1 METKAGRLTVKKSE
15 EESPSPL
22 PAEIWALIIST
33 FCPHQDL
40 RNCLA
45 VNKFFRDDVPP
56 FIKRLYIFNAHEL
69 HLGYAAKFPNVE
81 LAYVYALTSFAESGE
96 SGWIRLCLETARN
109 VVAFLECFPKL
120 KYAHIGGYAPNHP
133 DFQKISLD
141 GTHNDLAYMEK
152 MCVTDGHQD
161 AFRGMLQNFC
171 IAFERASLHA
181 DRLKISGIFDAPWF
195 QEQLSCSSEN
205 RCLLCPRICQTF
217 DLAFVAVLTNRDCCV
232 PKQERCLC
240 VYRRD
245 ADFLKKSNILR
256 ALLQRLTLTSIRVPQ
271 PPIQTKRAII
281 VKMDELVMRIHYED
295 ETLEEMEFLCRDCG
309 CDASN
314 VPLEGILE
322 HFSDLYNEC
331 SPLPKGWKPCISR
344 EQFDRLSQIGF
355 RLVETEFSI
364 VLPREGS
371 DRQWLLEKDTKNK
384 KRSQTNY

>member
-1 METKAGRLTVKKSE
+1 METKPGRLTVKKAD
-15 EESPSPL
+15 EESPSLL
-22 PAEIWALIIST
+22 PAEIWAHIIST

-45 VNKFFRDDVPP
+45 VNKFFRDEVPP

-69 HLGYAAKFPNVE
+69 HIGYAAKFPNVE
-81 LAYVYALTSFAESGE
+81 LAYVYALTSFAGSGD
-96 SGWIRLCLETARN
+96 SGWIRLCLETAQN
-109 VVAFLECFPKL
+109 VVGFLECFPKL
-120 KYAHIGGYAPNHP
+120 RFAHIGGYAPNHP
-133 DFQKISLD
+133 DFQKIALD
-141 GTHNDLAYMEK
+141 GTHNDLAYMQR

-171 IAFERASLHA
+171 IAFERESLHA
-181 DRLKISGIFDAPWF
+181 DRLRISGIFDAPWF
-195 QEQLSCSSEN
+195 QEQLTCSSEN

-217 DLAFVAVLTNRDCCV
+217 DLAFVALRTNRDSCV

-240 VYRRD
+240 IYRRD

-256 ALLQRLTLTSIRVPQ
+256 ALIQRLTLTSTRVLQ
-271 PPIQTKRAII
+271 PSIQTERAII
-281 VKMDELVMRIHYED
+281 VKMVMRMHFDD
-295 ETLEEMEFLCRDCG
+295 ETLEEMEFLCRECG

-314 VPLEGILE
+314 VPPEWILE
-322 HFSDLYNEC
+322 SFSDEYNDCPCPHPE
-331 SPLPKGWKPCISR
+331 GWKPCISR

-371 DRQWLLEKDTKNK
+371 DRHWLLEKDTKDK
-384 KRSQTNY
+384 KRSRTN